1 MKLSEIAK
9 VLNAKV
15 VCGQD
20 RLDEE
25 QDKAFASDLMSDIL
39 TLGDNFPMIVTG
51 LCTMQTIR
59 TAEMGNL
66 DIFAG
71 EDFGLNLENILPS
84 AVSENII
91 VFVRKKKPTE
101 EMIELAEDEGMVL
114 MECDYSMFK
123 ACGLLWEAGLKPI
136 Y

>member
-1 MKLSEIAK
+1 MRLNTNNNIKMKLSEIAK

-59 TAEMGNL
+59 TCEMGNL
-66 DIFAG
+66 DI
-71 EDFGLNLENILPS
+71 
-84 AVSENII
+84 V

>member
-15 VCGQD
+15 ICGQD

-59 TAEMGNL
+59 TCEMGNL
-66 DIFAG
+66 DI
-71 EDFGLNLENILPS
+71 
-84 AVSENII
+84 V
-91 VFVRKKKPTE
+91 VFVRKKKPTQ

-114 MECDYSMFK
+114 MECEYSMFK
-123 ACGLLWEAGLKPI
+123 TCGLLWEAGLKPI